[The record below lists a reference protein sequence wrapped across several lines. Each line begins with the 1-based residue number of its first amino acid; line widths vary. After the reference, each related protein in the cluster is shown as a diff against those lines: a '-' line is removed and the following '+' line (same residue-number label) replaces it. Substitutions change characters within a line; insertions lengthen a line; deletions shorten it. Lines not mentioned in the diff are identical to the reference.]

1 MKKTAIAKD
10 IFREIWKTK
19 SRFLSIFAIIA
30 IGTGF
35 FAGLKATCP
44 DMKYTAQQYYT
55 EYRLMDIRL
64 LSTYGINEEDIA
76 AVRGGVDNVE
86 QIQPGYSVDALVN
99 TGESAETVVK
109 VLSLSDAQQAQEG
122 INLPRLVEGRF
133 PEAANECVV
142 ENNLSSPENFKI
154 GNTIALES
162 GKKDPLTDT
171 LEYTEYQIVGV
182 VESPMYVNFQR
193 GSSDIGT
200 GKVNS
205 YLMVPEQNFK
215 LDVYTE
221 LYVTFSDTQGLNPF
235 EEEYGQ
241 LIAQKCE
248 QLEKVAASREAARY
262 QEVLGEANSKLDEA
276 KKELEDGRKTQQ
288 EELKKARAQLEDG
301 RRQLE
306 DGRAQYEKSLAEFD
320 QKISDAQQQLE
331 DTDAL
336 LKEQSGKL
344 EETQALYL
352 QLDELFR
359 QPPAQLTPEVI
370 ALVQQSSALDENLPQ
385 LFMGYLTTRDPSL
398 QAMLQQAMQA
408 VSAAL
413 DSSRQQLSSAY
424 TQLETGRSE
433 LEAQRADGQ
442 AQLEK
447 AKAELDRSEQ
457 ELADGEAE
465 YLEQKAESER
475 KLSNAEQE
483 IRDAEQE
490 IAEIKQP
497 VWYIFDRGDNLG
509 YTDFGNDAEKVDNI
523 SSVFPV
529 FFILVAALV
538 CLTTMTRMVEEHRT
552 QVGTLKALGYS
563 KPAIMS
569 KYLVYAVLASLFG
582 SAVGLS
588 VGMYLFPTVIFNAYS
603 IMYIFPPLSVPL
615 RWDYAF
621 WCTLAAVLCTSFSAF
636 FATYKE
642 LFACPAEL
650 MRPKAPKAGKRILLE
665 KITPVWSHLNFIKKV
680 TMRNLFRYKKRMLM
694 TVIGI
699 AGCTALMLTGF
710 GLKHSISAIVERQYG
725 NVFVYDAM
733 IMQNEEAGQED
744 KDALEQQLQSN
755 SEITESLNVRQEQLT
770 YVGAE
775 RNADVYLFV
784 PEKTERLSDFIR
796 LQDRTS
802 RQPVAFPEEGAVI
815 TEKLSRLFGIS
826 AGEQITLRNSDNREV
841 SVTVAGIT
849 ENYTFNYVYLSPA
862 CYEDVFG
869 ESYRS
874 NTILFN
880 MEDSGE
886 ETENRISSELVSNG
900 SVLSVTFSE
909 ASTKTFRDMISSLNY
924 IVLVLIISAGA
935 LALVVL
941 YNLTNIN
948 VNERIRELA
957 TIKVLGFY
965 DKEVSSYIYR
975 ENNISAFIG
984 ILFGLIGGI
993 FLHHFVVQT
1002 AEIDFLMFAPEVDWF
1017 SFVASA
1023 LLTAVFTLIVNCIL
1037 HFRLKKIDM
1046 VESLKSI
1053 E

>member
-1 MKKTAIAKD
+1 MKKTAMIKD
-10 IFREIWKTK
+10 IFREIWKTR

-30 IGTGF
+30 IGTCF

-44 DMKYTAQQYYT
+44 DMKYTAQQYYAD
-55 EYRLMDIRL
+55 YHLMDAKL
-64 LSTYGINEEDIA
+64 VSTYGINEDDIA
-76 AVRGGVDNVE
+76 AVREGVDNVD
-86 QIQPGYSVDALVN
+86 QVQPGYSVDALVDI
-99 TGESAETVVK
+99 GESAETVVK
-109 VLSLSDAQQAQEG
+109 VLSLSSEQETQQG

-133 PEAANECVV
+133 PEADNECVV
-142 ENNLSSPENFKI
+142 ENNLSSPENFKV
-154 GNTIALES
+154 GSTILLES
-162 GKKDPLTDT
+162 GKQDPLTDT
-171 LEYTEYQIVGV
+171 LEHTEYTIVGV

-193 GSSDIGT
+193 GGSDIGT
-200 GKVNS
+200 GKINS
-205 YLMVPEQNFK
+205 YLMVPEENFK

-221 LYVTFSDTQGLNPF
+221 LYVTFTDAQVLNPF
-235 EEEYGQ
+235 DEEYDQ
-241 LIAQKCE
+241 LIAQRCQ
-248 QLEKVAASREAARY
+248 QLEAVAASREEARY
-262 QEVLGEANSKLDEA
+262 QEILDEANRKLDDA
-276 KKELEDGRKTQQ
+276 KKELEDGRTTQQ
-288 EELKKARAQLEDG
+288 EELQKAREQLEDG

-306 DGRAQYEKSLAEFD
+306 DGRRQYEQSVAEFN

-331 DTDAL
+331 NTDAL
-336 LKEQSGKL
+336 LKEQSGEL
-344 EETQALYL
+344 EEPQALYFQLNSLL
-352 QLDELFR
+352 Q
-359 QPPAQLTPEVI
+359 QPPAQLTPEVT
-370 ALVQQSSALDENLPQ
+370 ALVQQSAVLDENLPQ
-385 LFMGYLTTRDPSL
+385 LFMGYLTTHNPSL
-398 QAMLQQAMQA
+398 QALLQQVMLT
-408 VSAAL
+408 VSSTL
-413 DSSRQQLSSAY
+413 DSSRQQLDNAY
-424 TQLETGRSE
+424 AQLEAGRQQ
-433 LEAQRADGQ
+433 LEQQKADGQ
-442 AQLEK
+442 KQLED
-447 AKAELDRSEQ
+447 AKAELDRSER
-457 ELADGEAE
+457 ELANGEAE
-465 YLEQKAESER
+465 YLTQKTESDQ
-475 KLSNAEQE
+475 KLSDAEQE
-483 IRDAEQE
+483 IQDAEQE
-490 IAEIKQP
+490 IAEIERP
-497 VWYIFDRGDNLG
+497 VWYVFDRGDNLG

-523 SSVFPV
+523 STVFPV

-563 KPAIMS
+563 KFAIVS
-569 KYLVYAVLASLFG
+569 KYLVYAVFASLLG
-582 SAVGLS
+582 SAAGLS
-588 VGMYLFPTVIFNAYS
+588 VGMYLFPTVIFNAYG
-603 IMYIFPPLSVPL
+603 IMYIFPPLLAPF

-621 WCTLAAVLCTSFSAF
+621 WCTLAAVACTTFSAF
-636 FATYKE
+636 LATYKE

-665 KITPVWSHLNFIKKV
+665 RITPIWSHLNFIKKV

-710 GLKHSISAIVERQYG
+710 GLKHSISAIVDRQYG

-733 IMQNEEAGQED
+733 VMQNEDASQED
-744 KDALEQQLQSN
+744 KDALAQKLQTD

-770 YVGAE
+770 YIGAD
-775 RNADVYLFV
+775 RNVDVYLFV
-784 PEKTERLSDFIR
+784 PEEIERLSDFVR
-796 LQDRTS
+796 LQNRTNQ
-802 RQPVAFPEEGAVI
+802 QPVALPSEGAVI

-826 AGEQITLRNSDNREV
+826 TGDQITLRDGDNREAT
-841 SVTVAGIT
+841 VTVAGIT
-849 ENYTFNYVYLSPA
+849 ENYTFNYVYLSPE
-862 CYEDVFG
+862 YYQQEFG
-869 ESYRS
+869 KSYQT

-880 MEDSGE
+880 MDDNSE
-886 ETENRISSELVSNG
+886 EVQDRISSELVSNG

-975 ENNISAFIG
+975 ENNISALIG
-984 ILFGLIGGI
+984 ILFGLVGGI

-1023 LLTAVFTLIVNCIL
+1023 LLTAAFTLIVNCIL